1 LPDERPPKVNASA
14 GIVRPPKGRRFGYIS
29 PCRRLKKL
37 SRTLTGRPTMAVID
51 VVLECQKCGT
61 SLHPYYLTDK
71 RRVFI
76 CPACHL
82 LYLVVIEILPI
93 QEKEAMG

>member
-1 LPDERPPKVNASA
+1 
-14 GIVRPPKGRRFGYIS
+14 
-29 PCRRLKKL
+29 
-37 SRTLTGRPTMAVID
+37 MAVID
-51 VVLECQKCGT
+51 VVLECQKCKT
-61 SLHPYYLTDK
+61 ALHPYYLTDK

-93 QEKEAMG
+93 QEKEVMG